1 MLFAISVLC
10 KRSCQNVEK
19 DGTYV
24 TISMDQVLAN
34 IVRVE
39 PKQQRSAERVTLLLD
54 TAARLITDH
63 GIGGLTTVNV
73 AEASGS
79 SIGVV
84 YRYFPNIETL
94 LQSLALRNLQRY
106 LKALSEALPDD
117 ADQWLDGVDV
127 TIDLYVQMMRSEP
140 GFRAIR
146 FGDVTDGRLLNPDV
160 SKGGMLS
167 QLFAPLV
174 HERYGIPDDEEL
186 AFALEVA
193 VETSEALL
201 KRAFQLDPQGDAR
214 FIEKAREVVR
224 RELAVLAE

>member
-1 MLFAISVLC
+1 M
-10 KRSCQNVEK
+10 E
-19 DGTYV
+19 
-24 TISMDQVLAN
+24 QVLAN

-39 PKQQRSAERVTLLLD
+39 PKQQRSAERITLLLD

-63 GIGGLTTVNV
+63 GIGRLTTVDV

-84 YRYFPNIETL
+84 YRYFPNIQTL

-106 LKALSEALPDD
+106 LTALREALPED

-146 FGDVTDGRLLNPDV
+146 FGDLIDGRLLNPDV
-160 SKGGMLS
+160 SNGGMLS

-174 HERYGIPDDEEL
+174 HERYGIPDDAEL
-186 AFALEVA
+186 KFALEVA

-201 KRAFQLDPQGDAR
+201 KRAFQLDVHGDAR

-224 RELAVLAE
+224 RELAVLAD